1 MNTRNLKT
9 IAFAVGFIAAGAGFA
24 ADKTTYEDDV
34 LPIFR
39 NNCLKCHNADKM
51 RADLDL
57 ATFDALMNGSGN
69 GEVVAGGDL
78 DNSLLYQLVTHAE
91 KPVMPPKSCLL
102 YTSPSPRDRSLSRMP
117 SSA

>member
-9 IAFAVGFIAAGAGFA
+9 IAFTAGFIAVGVGFA
-24 ADKTTYEDDV
+24 ADKTTYEDDG

-57 ATFDALMNGSGN
+57 ATFDALMNGSGT
-69 GEVVAGGDL
+69 VK
-78 DNSLLYQLVTHAE
+78 SLQAATRTIACFY
-91 KPVMPPKSCLL
+91 KW
-102 YTSPSPRDRSLSRMP
+102 
-117 SSA
+117 